1 MNSSPRA
8 RRRDRLVAHVQGRIA
23 SQSLRPGDRLPS
35 VRQLSQAEAVSPATV
50 AAAYEALTALGVI
63 TARRGSGYYVA
74 GGTPFATSTAV
85 SVPADALWER
95 RAEAPG
101 SQIRVDAGGGWLPTA
116 WQYLDGISAALRQ
129 VARRP
134 SHAEGYGSP
143 NGYEALRMHFARQLL
158 TRGVAA
164 DPARI
169 VLTQGASQALDLVV
183 RALLQTGDTVVV
195 EDPTYPPTLELL
207 RARGIRLIGI
217 PRLADG
223 PDVVSLVRLLK
234 RRRIRALFTN
244 TTLQNPTGTS
254 TSSDV
259 GHNLV
264 QLADQYDFTI
274 VEDDIFGELARVEV
288 TPVAAHD
295 DGSRVLHVSSISKT
309 VSPALRV
316 GYVLAGS
323 AHLASIIRLKT
334 LSALASSELAERIAL
349 GALTQPHYRRH
360 LAALRRRL
368 ADSQSRV
375 QTTLL
380 AQGVELAHRPDSGMF
395 LWGRLPSRAAV
406 GKLWQDAVDAGVL
419 LAPGESFR
427 TDGRASPWWRFN
439 VAHCEDGALAR
450 FLASTHAQ
458 P

>member
-1 MNSSPRA
+1 MNTSHRA
-8 RRRDRLVAHVQGRIA
+8 HRRDRLVEQFQVRIV
-23 SQSLRPGDRLPS
+23 SQALRPGDRLPS
-35 VRQLSQAEAVSPATV
+35 VRQLAQAEQVSPATA

-74 GGTPFATSTAV
+74 GATPFAPSTTPV
-85 SVPADALWER
+85 VPADALWER

-116 WQYLDGISAALRQ
+116 WQYLDGVSAAMRL
-129 VARRP
+129 VARQP

-143 NGYEALRMHFARQLL
+143 HGYEALRVHFARQLL

-183 RALLQTGDTVVV
+183 RALLQPGDTVVV

-207 RARGIRLIGI
+207 RARGVRLISV

-223 PDVVSLVRLLK
+223 PDVASLARLLK

-254 TSSDV
+254 TSTEV
-259 GHNLV
+259 GQTLV
-264 QLADQYDFTI
+264 HLAHAHDYRI
-274 VEDDIFGELARVEV
+274 VEDDIFSELARV
-288 TPVAAHD
+288 PVIPLAAYD
-295 DGSRVLHVSSISKT
+295 DGSRVLHVSSVSKT

-316 GYVLAGS
+316 GYVLAS
-323 AHLASIIRLKT
+323 DALLAAIIRLKT
-334 LSALASSELAERIAL
+334 LSALASSELSERIAL
-349 GALTQPHYRRH
+349 GALTNSHYRRH

-380 AQGVELAHRPDSGMF
+380 AHGVELAHRPDAGMF

-406 GKLWQDAVDAGVL
+406 GKLWQDAVDGGVL

-427 TDGRASPWWRFN
+427 ADGRASPWWRFN
-439 VAHCEDGALAR
+439 VAQSEDGALAR
-450 FLASTHAQ
+450 FLAKTQSEA
-458 P
+458 